1 MPNMLLVK
9 IGQVNDKET
18 LVGMVRNNA
27 ELQSEI
33 QESIVTD
40 FVKEVWICCAVME
53 EPSKPYA

>member
-1 MPNMLLVK
+1 MLLVK